1 MITVKQNSGTNLR
14 NLPYSCC
21 MLCSL
26 LYWFEVYTGLW
37 THNNLYNKN
46 NPRQHSKFIYIDKI
60 TFRNPIRCENP
71 TESIEI
77 EYSPLDAYLSI
88 EINLNEKQKLCM
100 VLAPSCLHMT
110 AVDVQILLKLYK
122 NKFDAMK
129 KMCVPYIPIF
139 NRIFA
144 MWLEIIRK
152 TKSKVDENFQQ
163 K

>member
-21 MLCSL
+21 MLCSS

-46 NPRQHSKFIYIDKI
+46 NQRQHSKFIYINKI

-77 EYSPLDAYLSI
+77 ECSPLDAYISI
-88 EINLNEKQKLCM
+88 KINLNEEQKLCM

-110 AVDVQILLKLYK
+110 AVDVQYYWYCTKINLMQWRK
-122 NKFDAMK
+122 
-129 KMCVPYIPIF
+129 CVFHIPIF

-144 MWLEIIRK
+144 MWSEIIQK